1 MSRTTISFTPTLY
14 QYYSAHAHREAPVL
28 TELRT
33 ETARSTTSPD
43 MQIGPEQGVFMGML
57 AHLMGAKR
65 ILEIGTFT
73 GYSSLAMAL
82 GCGAHITVVD
92 VSSEWTAIGQRFWK
106 KAGVAD
112 RITLRLDG
120 GTSAIADLLSKDKAG
135 TFDLAFIDAD
145 KSGYDAYYEGC
156 LKLLRSGGVVLID
169 NVLWSGGVAD
179 PKEQDVDTNALRAL
193 NSKIK
198 NDERVEMVMLPI
210 GDGLTVA
217 RKI

>member
-1 MSRTTISFTPTLY
+1 MSRTTINFTPTLY
-14 QYYSAHAHREAPVL
+14 QYYSACAYREAPML
-28 TELRT
+28 AELRA
-33 ETARSTTSPD
+33 ETARATTSPD
-43 MQIGPEQGVFMGML
+43 MQIGPEQGAFMGML
-57 AHLMGAKR
+57 VRLMGAKR

-82 GCGAHITVVD
+82 GSGAQITAVD
-92 VSSEWTAIGQRFWK
+92 VSAEWTAIGQRFWK

-120 GTSAIADLLSKDKAG
+120 GTSAIADLLNRGGAG
-135 TFDLAFIDAD
+135 SFDLAFIDAD

-169 NVLWSGGVAD
+169 NVLWSGAVAD
-179 PKEQDVDTNALRAL
+179 PKEQDADTNALRAL

-198 NDERVEMVMLPI
+198 DDGRVEMVMLPI
-210 GDGLTVA
+210 GDGLTMA

>member
-1 MSRTTISFTPTLY
+1 MSRTSINFTPMLY

-28 TELRT
+28 AELRT
-33 ETARSTTSPD
+33 KTARATASPD
-43 MQIGPEQGVFMGML
+43 MQIGPEQGAFMGML
-57 AHLMGAKR
+57 VRLMGAKR
-65 ILEIGTFT
+65 ILELGTFT

-82 GCGAHITVVD
+82 GSEAQITAVD
-92 VSSEWTAIGQRFWK
+92 VSAEWTAIGQRFWK

-120 GTSAIADLLSKDKAG
+120 GTSTIADLLNKGGAG
-135 TFDLAFIDAD
+135 SFDLAFIDAD

-169 NVLWSGGVAD
+169 NVLWSGAVAD
-179 PKEQDVDTNALRAL
+179 SKAQDADTKALRAL

-198 NDERVEMVMLPI
+198 DDERVEMVMLPI
-210 GDGLTVA
+210 GDGLTMA
-217 RKI
+217 RKM